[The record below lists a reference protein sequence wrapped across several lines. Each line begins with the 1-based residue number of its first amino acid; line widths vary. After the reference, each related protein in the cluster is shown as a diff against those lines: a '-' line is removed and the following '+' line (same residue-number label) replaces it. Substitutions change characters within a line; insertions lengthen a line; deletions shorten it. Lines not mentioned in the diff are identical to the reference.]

1 MSHSSGQRWFVKADK
16 PCWGLQLCM
25 NFSDKH
31 CIREMPN
38 TAETLAWAQ
47 QIRANVGPHR
57 LHRAVNYSHDV
68 HPLAVKNSGF

>member
-1 MSHSSGQRWFVKADK
+1 
-16 PCWGLQLCM
+16 M